1 MDFKTFLLEN
11 SDIKKAFIDDF
22 FEIIREDY
30 FDMFDEFLISS
41 NTLQTW
47 LKIKSRKD
55 FHDTIKRSYTVDR
68 DYVIVK
74 TNAKGSGKNNE
85 KIYMLTPECA
95 KMLLQSTKSSKG
107 DEIRKY
113 FISIER
119 MLHKY
124 KDIIISQL
132 QKELK
137 KTQNNM
143 KPKLDT
149 RKNKIYVFKA
159 LNTDLTLFKIGRSKD
174 LNKRLISHNS
184 PLANDL
190 QVMYE
195 YETQNITQVELC
207 LKAMMKHA
215 QYRKYKEIYQID
227 LRIIKKLISQ
237 CDNDIKLVQEHVKLH
252 TGEQVFAY
260 IPENA

>member
-1 MDFKTFLLEN
+1 
-11 SDIKKAFIDDF
+11 
-22 FEIIREDY
+22 
-30 FDMFDEFLISS
+30 MFDEFLISS
-41 NTLQTW
+41 NTLQSW

-55 FHDTIKRSYTVDR
+55 FHDTIKRSYIIDR
-68 DYVIVK
+68 DYIIVK
-74 TNAKGSGKNNE
+74 ANAKGIGRNNE
-85 KIYMLTPECA
+85 KIYMLTPDCA
-95 KMLLQSTKSSKG
+95 KMLLQSTRSPKG
-107 DEIRKY
+107 DEIRMY

-119 MLHKY
+119 MLYKY
-124 KDIIISQL
+124 KDIVIKQL

-137 KTQNNM
+137 KSQNNM
-143 KPKLDT
+143 KHKVDT

-174 LNKRLISHNS
+174 LNRRLLSHNS

-195 YETQNITQVELC
+195 YETQNITQVEMC

-227 LRIIKKLISQ
+227 LKIIKKLILQ

-252 TGEQVFAY
+252 NGEQLFAY
-260 IPENA
+260 IPEDI